1 MRAVIGMEIL
11 QMTTMMI
18 TNFVPADIDATTW
31 ESLQPYY
38 QTLLDRKFKC
48 EGCLEQF
55 LLDRSE
61 LDAAAAE
68 AGSNLYIA
76 MTCDTENEE
85 IKNAFLSFVEN
96 VDPELKKV
104 GFELNKKVVSSEHVG
119 KLDKE
124 RYAVLLRDWFADVEI
139 FREEN
144 VPLQTEDTKLGQ
156 EYSELCGAMMVDFDG
171 EKRTMPQMGMY
182 QQDQDRSVREA
193 SWRAVAERRLED
205 RSEIDAIFDKMVVN
219 RNQTAINAGFEEY
232 RGYMFAVKHRFDYT
246 PEDCLAFHEAIENE
260 CMPIVRKLAEERKQ
274 ALGLDTLRPWDLA
287 VDPHGHAGLRPFD
300 SADDLIEKTSKLFH
314 RMDESLGEMFD
325 SMRDGGYSL
334 DLASR
339 KGKAPGGYQASRDRQ
354 RKPFIF
360 MNAAGLPRDLDTM
373 VHEAG
378 HAFHY
383 MLCRHD
389 DLVWH
394 RGAPLEFAEVASMS
408 MESLCYPFLDEFY
421 SPEEIKRA
429 IRKHLEGIV
438 SVLPWVAT
446 IDAFQHWIYL
456 NPEHTC
462 EERTAQWLELG
473 ERFGGGVDWSG
484 LESEHEAVWHRQ
496 LHPFEVPFY
505 YVEYG
510 IAQLGALQMWLK
522 YRENPTAAIK
532 DYKNGLSLG
541 ASRTLPEL
549 FEACGLKFD
558 FTTSM
563 VSTLMKTVAEELD
576 KHE

>member
-1 MRAVIGMEIL
+1 
-11 QMTTMMI
+11 MI
-18 TNFVPADIDATTW
+18 TDFVPADIDATTW
-31 ESLQPYY
+31 DNLQPYY
-38 QTLLDRKFKC
+38 QQLLDREFKC
-48 EGCLEQF
+48 SGCLEQF

-61 LDAAAAE
+61 LDAAASE

-76 MTCDTENEE
+76 MTCNTEDEDA
-85 IKNAFLSFVEN
+85 KNAFLSFVEN
-96 VDPELKKV
+96 VEPELKKV
-104 GFELNKKVVSSEHVG
+104 GFELNKKVVRNEHVED
-119 KLDKE
+119 LDKD
-124 RYAVLLRDWFADVEI
+124 RYSVLLRDWFADVEI

-156 EYSELCGAMMVDFDG
+156 EYAELCGAMMVEFDG
-171 EKRTMPQMGMY
+171 EEKTMPQMGVY
-182 QQDQDRSVREA
+182 QQDQDRNIREA
-193 SWRAVAERRLED
+193 SWRAVAERRLQD
-205 RSEIDAIFDKMVVN
+205 RKAIDGIFDKMVTN
-219 RNQTAINAGFEEY
+219 RNQTANNAGFEEY

-246 PEDCLAFHEAIENE
+246 PDDCIAFHEAIEE
-260 CMPIVRKLAEERKQ
+260 TCMPIVRKLAEERKS
-274 ALGLDTLRPWDLA
+274 ALGVETLRPWDLA
-287 VDPHGHAGLRPFD
+287 VDPHGNDALKPFD
-300 SADDLIEKTSKLFH
+300 TADDLIEKTSKVFH
-314 RMDESLGEMFD
+314 RMDSGLGEMFD
-325 SMRDGGYSL
+325 TMRDGGYSL

-389 DLVWH
+389 DLVWY

-408 MESLCYPFLDEFY
+408 MESLSYPFLDEFY
-421 SPEEIKRA
+421 TPDEIRRA

-456 NPEHTC
+456 NPEHTQ
-462 EERTAQWLELG
+462 EERTAHWLELG

-484 LESEHEAVWHRQ
+484 LEAEQEAVWHRQ

-522 YRENPTAAIK
+522 YRENSDDAIAA
-532 DYKNGLSLG
+532 YKNGLTLG
-541 ASRTLPEL
+541 ASKPLPTL
-549 FEACGLKFD
+549 FEASGLKFD
-558 FTTSM
+558 FTTDM
-563 VSTLMKTVAEELD
+563 VSTLMKTVEEELD
-576 KHE
+576 KHA

>member
-1 MRAVIGMEIL
+1 
-11 QMTTMMI
+11 MTTMM
-18 TNFVPADIDATTW
+18 TTDFVPADIDATKW

-38 QTLLDRKFKC
+38 QQLLDRTFKC
-48 EGCLEQF
+48 CGCIERF

-68 AGSNLYIA
+68 AGSDLYIA
-76 MTCDTENEE
+76 MTCNTEDED
-85 IKNAFLSFVEN
+85 IKNAFLEFVET
-96 VDPELKKV
+96 VEPELKKI
-104 GFELNKKVVSSEHVG
+104 GFELNKKVVHCEHIAN
-119 KLDKE
+119 LDQD
-124 RYAVLLRDWFADVEI
+124 RYSVLLRDWIADVEI

-156 EYSELCGAMMVDFDG
+156 EYAELCGAMMVDFDG
-171 EKRTMPQMGMY
+171 EERTMPQMGVY
-182 QQDQDRSVREA
+182 QLDQDRNIREA
-193 SWRAVAERRLED
+193 SWRAVAKKRLQS
-205 RSEIDAIFDKMVVN
+205 RTTIDGIFDKMIAN
-219 RNQTAINAGFEEY
+219 RDQTAKNAGFEEY

-246 PEDCLAFHEAIENE
+246 PEDCLAFHEAIEQE
-260 CMPIVRKLAEERKQ
+260 CMPIVRKLAEERKK
-274 ALGLDTLRPWDLA
+274 ALGVESLKPWDLS
-287 VDPHGHAGLRPFD
+287 VDPHGNAPLKPFD

-314 RMDESLGEMFD
+314 RMGAGFGDMFD
-325 SMRDGGYSL
+325 TMRDGGYSL
-334 DLASR
+334 DLDSR

-383 MLCRHD
+383 MLCSHD
-389 DLVWH
+389 DLVWY
-394 RGAPLEFAEVASMS
+394 RSAPLEFAEVASMS
-408 MESLCYPFLDEFY
+408 MESLAYPFLDEFY

-456 NPEHTC
+456 NPKHTQ

-473 ERFGGGVDWSG
+473 KRFGGGVDWSG
-484 LESEHEAVWHRQ
+484 LEAEQEAVWHRQ

-522 YRENPTAAIK
+522 YRENPEQALEA
-532 DYKNGLSLG
+532 YKKGLALG
-541 ASRTLPEL
+541 ASKPLPIL
-549 FEACGLKFD
+549 FESCGLSFD
-558 FTTSM
+558 FTSTM
-563 VSTLMKTVAEELD
+563 VSTLMKTVSEELD
-576 KHE
+576 KHA

>member
-1 MRAVIGMEIL
+1 
-11 QMTTMMI
+11 MTTMMI
-18 TNFVPADIDATTW
+18 TDFVPADIDASIW
-31 ESLQPYY
+31 DNLQPYY
-38 QTLLDRKFKC
+38 QQLLDREFKC
-48 EGCLEQF
+48 SGCIEQF

-61 LDAAAAE
+61 LDAAASE

-76 MTCDTENEE
+76 MTCNTEDEDA
-85 IKNAFLSFVEN
+85 KNAFLSFVEN
-96 VDPELKKV
+96 VEPELKKI
-104 GFELNKKVVSSEHVG
+104 GFELNKKVVRSKQVED
-119 KLDKE
+119 LDKD
-124 RYAVLLRDWFADVEI
+124 RYGILLRDWFADVEI

-156 EYSELCGAMMVDFDG
+156 EYAELCGAMMVDFDG
-171 EKRTMPQMGMY
+171 EERTMPQMGVY
-182 QQDQDRSVREA
+182 QQDQDRSVRESA
-193 SWRAVAERRLED
+193 WRAVAERRLQD
-205 RSEIDAIFDKMVVN
+205 RKTIDGIFDKMVTN
-219 RNQTAINAGFEEY
+219 RNQTANNAGFEEY

-246 PEDCLAFHEAIENE
+246 PDDCIAFHEAIEE
-260 CMPIVRKLAEERKQ
+260 TCMPIVRKLAEERKS
-274 ALGLDTLRPWDLA
+274 ALGVETLRPWDLA
-287 VDPHGHAGLRPFD
+287 VDPHGNDALKPFD
-300 SADDLIEKTSKLFH
+300 TADDLIEKTSKVFH
-314 RMDESLGEMFD
+314 RMDSGLGEMFD
-325 SMRDGGYSL
+325 TMRDGGYSL

-360 MNAAGLPRDLDTM
+360 MNAASLPRDLDTM

-389 DLVWH
+389 DLVWY
-394 RGAPLEFAEVASMS
+394 RSAPLEFAEVASMS
-408 MESLCYPFLDEFY
+408 MESLSYPFLDEFY

-456 NPEHTC
+456 NPEHTQ
-462 EERTAQWLELG
+462 EERTAHWLELG

-484 LESEHEAVWHRQ
+484 LEAEQEAVWHRQ

-522 YRENPTAAIK
+522 YRENSDDAIAA
-532 DYKNGLSLG
+532 YKNGLTLG
-541 ASRTLPEL
+541 ASKPLPTL
-549 FEACGLKFD
+549 FEAAGLQFD
-558 FTTSM
+558 FTTDM
-563 VSTLMKTVAEELD
+563 VSTLMKTVEEELG
-576 KHE
+576 KHA